1 MVEGVIYHLAP
12 EFYPDYPDP
21 MPDFAYLGGEQG
33 KGKLESALTAPR
45 QTWDGRYLAR
55 TVFDKTAVLFR
66 SIVKNHPLVDGNKR
80 LGLTAAFFFL
90 FVNGYLFWMPR
101 ADAVAFAV
109 DIAEGSLDVGEIA
122 RRLRRGSV
130 KIDKLHMMSAADRR
144 RYYGH
149 LAETWPLIR
158 KAARML
164 GAA

>member
-1 MVEGVIYHLAP
+1 
-12 EFYPDYPDP
+12 

-45 QTWDGRYLAR
+45 QTWGGQYLAR

-80 LGLTAAFFFL
+80 LGLTAAFVFL
-90 FVNGYLFWMPR
+90 LVNGYLFWIPR
-101 ADAVAFAV
+101 AEAVAFAV
-109 DIAEGSLDVGEIA
+109 DIAEGSLDVTEIA

-130 KIDKLHMMSAADRR
+130 KIDKLRLMSVAERR

-149 LAETWPLIR
+149 LSGTRPLIR
-158 KAARML
+158 KAARLL

>member
-1 MVEGVIYHLAP
+1 
-12 EFYPDYPDP
+12 

-33 KGKLESALTAPR
+33 KGQLESALTAPR

-80 LGLTAAFFFL
+80 LGLTTAFVFL
-90 FVNGYLFWMPR
+90 LVNDYLFWMPR
-101 ADAVAFAV
+101 AEAVAFAV
-109 DIAEGSLDVGEIA
+109 DIAEGSLDTGEIA

-130 KIDKLHMMSAADRR
+130 RIDKLQLMSATERR
-144 RYYGH
+144 RYYPHIAG
-149 LAETWPLIR
+149 TRPLIL
-158 KAARML
+158 KAARLL